1 MQACVSK
8 LTGRYKIVL
17 KRIEK
22 GTKEEQKGIAT
33 ITEKLSK

>member
-1 MQACVSK
+1 
-8 LTGRYKIVL
+8 L

-33 ITEKLSK
+33 ITEKLSKW